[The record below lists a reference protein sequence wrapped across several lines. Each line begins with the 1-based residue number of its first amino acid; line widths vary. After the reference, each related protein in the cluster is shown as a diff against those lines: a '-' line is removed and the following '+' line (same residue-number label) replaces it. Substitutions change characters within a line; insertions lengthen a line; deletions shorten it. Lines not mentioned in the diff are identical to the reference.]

1 MRMKVLKQ
9 DSLLVFSGESESR
22 NSLGTRLPVY
32 QRNWEKLKGNLQGMN
47 NKKTNETRN
56 DINKTTNLFY
66 TSLSFALCPDSSV
79 TTPP

>member
-1 MRMKVLKQ
+1 MLKQ

-56 DINKTTNLFY
+56 DIDKTTKLFY
-66 TSLSFALCPDSSV
+66 TTLSFALCPDSSV